1 MGRVRDRA
9 FRSGV
14 GGLLLALCACGDGGT
29 QATPERLPPVA
40 VEPVRVSNLQDRIEA
55 MGELQAPEHARI
67 AAELPGRITEIS
79 VAEGTLVETGT
90 VLLEIDRERWELELA
105 SARAQLA
112 EARAGFTEQE
122 REIQRIRTLHERK
135 VASDSRLDQADTA
148 LQLARSRLDVA
159 RAAVGVAERSLGN
172 SSVAAPFEGIVARRL
187 VSRGEFVTAGTP
199 LFELVALDPIEV
211 EFHLPEA
218 DSSRAKTGQPVELT
232 VDPYPGEVFEARV
245 IFVSP
250 TIDPRTRTLRVKAQ
264 LANSEGRLRPG
275 LFARADLGVAE
286 RQGIRMVPEEA
297 ILQRADGAV
306 AFRLIEPDRAERV
319 QVETGVHHDGWVEIR
334 SGLGATDR
342 VIVRGHSDL
351 ADGVRVAVQ
360 GAERHSAVTAVS
372 VAPSHNALP

>member
-1 MGRVRDRA
+1 MHRVRDRA
-9 FRSGV
+9 FLSGV
-14 GGLLLALCACGDGGT
+14 AGLLLTLCACGDAGT
-29 QATPERLPPVA
+29 QAATVRLPPVA
-40 VEPVRVSNLQDRIEA
+40 VEPVRVSKLQDRIEA
-55 MGELQAPEHARI
+55 MGELLAPEHARI
-67 AAELPGRITEIS
+67 AAELPGRITEIP
-79 VAEGTLVETGT
+79 VTEGTLVETGT

-135 VASDSRLDQADTA
+135 VASDSRLDQADTG
-148 LQLARSRLDVA
+148 LQLARSRLDAA
-159 RAAVGVAERSLGN
+159 RATVGVAKRSLDH
-172 SSVAAPFEGIVARRL
+172 SSVTAPFEGIIARRL

-199 LFELVALDPIEV
+199 LFELVALDPIEI

-218 DSSRAKTGQPVELT
+218 DSSRARTGQTVKLT

-275 LFARADLGVAE
+275 LFARADLGIAE
-286 RQGIRMVPEEA
+286 RKGVRMVPEEA
-297 ILQRADGAV
+297 ILHRADGAV
-306 AFRLIEPDRAERV
+306 VFRLIEPDRAERV
-319 QVETGVHHDGWVEIR
+319 RVETGVHRDGWVEIR
-334 SGLGATDR
+334 SGLEATDR
-342 VIVRGHSDL
+342 VIVRGHADL

-360 GAERHSAVTAVS
+360 EAERHSAAVS
-372 VAPSHNALP
+372 VAPSHAALP